1 MTERPGH
8 TSRAVAGGQGAADP
22 LAGAPTAGPAASRAD
37 ARERRPFFASPV
49 ERMEPVLGTSHRDL
63 FLAMARAGGPLRTLA
78 QVYLGWEE
86 MLGTA
91 GQAIWLTIAGAYI
104 PFGLGGTMQAL
115 LERRLIDVLVTTP
128 AQLTHDLTEIRGL
141 RHYQGSEHVDDDELQ
156 RLDVNRYW
164 NVYGDERDL
173 NTNEDVIF
181 EFAETLSDRR
191 GYTPS
196 EYFYRLGLWL
206 EESAHMRAEGM
217 LTTAA
222 RAGVPIFCPSP
233 ADADITGNLAHYR
246 KRTGRRITLD
256 PVKEALDMVGLNA
269 AVEDAGGRA
278 GLITLGGGAPRNYG
292 QQAMA
297 CAYML
302 DRDDLRT
309 YNYGLRISLDPVQT
323 GGLSGSTISEGKTW
337 KKYSA
342 DATIAEHFGEFMAPL
357 VQMTQALIDS
367 ESTRPARAPLTIR
380 YGDDGRLLVTIDGR
394 EIDLQAAYGYA

>member
-1 MTERPGH
+1 VERLEP
-8 TSRAVAGGQGAADP
+8 AQGA
-22 LAGAPTAGPAASRAD
+22 
-37 ARERRPFFASPV
+37 
-49 ERMEPVLGTSHRDL
+49 SHRDL
-63 FLAMARAGGPLRTLA
+63 FRAMARAGGPLRTLA
-78 QVYLGWEE
+78 EVYLGWEG
-86 MLGTA
+86 MLGTPR
-91 GQAIWLTIAGAYI
+91 QAIWLTIAGAYI
-104 PFGLGGTMQAL
+104 PFGLGATMRTIL
-115 LERRLIDVLVTTP
+115 DRRFADVLVTTP

-141 RHYQGSEHVDDDELQ
+141 HHYQGSEHADDDELQ

-164 NVYGDERDL
+164 NVFGDETDL

-181 EFAETLSDRR
+181 AFAETLSDRR

-196 EYFYRLGLWL
+196 EYFYRLGHWL
-206 EESAHMRAEGM
+206 VRSGHMRAEGM

-233 ADADITGNLAHYR
+233 ADADITGDLAHYR
-246 KRTGRRITLD
+246 KRTGRPITLD

-302 DRDDLRT
+302 DRRDLRK
-309 YNYGLRISLDPVQT
+309 YNYGLRIALDPVQT

-342 DATIAEHFGEFMAPL
+342 DTTIAEHFGDYMVPL

-367 ESTRPARAPLTIR
+367 EPARPPRAPLTIR
-380 YGDDGRLLVTIDGR
+380 YADDGRLLVTVGGR
-394 EIDLQAAYGYA
+394 EVDLQATYGYA